1 MINFFNFFDCW
12 KIATISDKVKNKN
25 TRPIMTSVE
34 RGKIALTERE
44 REWES
49 RHTRTAPW
57 ILLTRPT
64 HYTIPSA

>member
-44 REWES
+44 RMREPT
-49 RHTRTAPW
+49 HTHRPLD
-57 ILLTRPT
+57 LLTRPT